1 MEAEPRRRVSAGRFS
16 QGGFTLLEL
25 IVVISLIS
33 ILVAIAMPQFR
44 TSIIQAREAVL
55 KEDLYRLRQAI
66 DQYQADKG
74 VYPPTLES
82 LVEDGYVRQ
91 LQADPMTGAADWEVV
106 YEEVDP
112 DNPAETPGVYDVHS
126 ASAGISLSGT
136 PYNEW

>member
-1 MEAEPRRRVSAGRFS
+1 MGRRPGPGARLTSLDR
-16 QGGFTLLEL
+16 GFTLLEL

-33 ILVAIAMPQFR
+33 ILAAIAMPQFR
-44 TSIIQAREAVL
+44 IAIIQAREAVL

-82 LVEDGYVRQ
+82 LVEEGYIRR
-91 LQADPMTGAADWEVV
+91 LEADPMTHAADWEVV
-106 YEEVDP
+106 YEDVDSSDP
-112 DNPAETPGVYDVHS
+112 STTPGVYDVHS
-126 ASAGISLSGT
+126 ASTNSSLRGT